1 MKLFNGLD
9 IKNILGFLKLGE
21 TFNSFRQYYELNY
34 DNKMINFNTKYK
46 FENIVFDSNFVDTK
60 GVMNKHQISFTK
72 TFQILIL
79 EQK

>member
-1 MKLFNGLD
+1 
-9 IKNILGFLKLGE
+9 
-21 TFNSFRQYYELNY
+21 
-34 DNKMINFNTKYK
+34 MINFNTKYK